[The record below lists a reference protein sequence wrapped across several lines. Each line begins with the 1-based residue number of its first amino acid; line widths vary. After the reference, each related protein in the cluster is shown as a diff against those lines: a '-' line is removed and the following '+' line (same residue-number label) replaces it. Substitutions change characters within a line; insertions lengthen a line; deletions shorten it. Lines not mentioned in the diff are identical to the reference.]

1 MEHRH
6 GPRSTSAALKRGARG
21 ADQPEVAP
29 NTVPPPRASLL
40 WIAPL
45 SDHSGYAD
53 EARGFLRALEGQGL
67 APAAREYRWRDS
79 DSGLTPADREMV
91 RRQLARTP
99 SGPTVAVHH
108 AIPTGQSVAVEGAV
122 NVART
127 MFETDRIPARW
138 VPELLERD
146 EIWVPSRFNVETFR
160 GAGIPESKLRVV
172 GGTLDFDLFAPG
184 VEPLAIERRDD
195 EVVFL
200 TNFDFSERKG
210 WRTLLRGWAAAF
222 AADDPVRLV
231 LKAGS
236 FPHGAAYTRERV
248 DAFLH
253 DVTGGAPD
261 RVAPISLVTDTLAP
275 EDMPRLYAAADAFV
289 MPTRGEGWGRPLM
302 EAMAMGLPT
311 IASRW
316 SAQLEFMREETT
328 WLVDGEV
335 VPVPIDGEP
344 YFGAAN
350 GHHWFDADV
359 DALAAVMREIAG
371 DIAAARA
378 RAAGARADL
387 IDRFGPQS
395 TADRIAAATEAAWER
410 HGAHRTRTVVLR
422 GSFGSNASL
431 AVVNDR
437 IGDSLAGR
445 GWRVRHRAATLP
457 SRGEA
462 AVGFTHSWPPN
473 FAPVTEGP
481 TVVTLPW
488 EFGAPPVE
496 WVEAGAR
503 VDRVWVP
510 SEYVRSG
517 YVAGG
522 MAPGVVQVVANGVDV
537 DEFTPAGPPR
547 ELERSA
553 GCVFLF
559 VGGTIWRKGADL
571 LIRAWLDAFGPEDDV
586 LLVVKDFGTGSH
598 YRGHTQQEALRALA
612 ARDDVAPVVY
622 LQDEFAPGELPAMY
636 RAADAIVLPYRGE
649 GFCLPA
655 LEAMACGRPVIHNG
669 VGPTAEFVP
678 ADAGWALPAR
688 RVEVD
693 GGDLPPLAA
702 TAYVHEVDHDA
713 LVQTLRAVAADPH
726 DRALRGRAARE
737 AAKAYAW
744 DRVAERAER
753 LLGELE
759 AEALPLARTVVPAA
773 VEGHDDVV
781 LFAPDWASD
790 AWHAPLERWVET
802 FGPDDRVTLALY
814 VGEED
819 VEAVV
824 ARILDALSAA
834 GHAEDALPD
843 LAICEPGG
851 ASLAALVARASAVL
865 VGDAADERPETCRR
879 APRILA
885 AAEPGALTAF
895 AATIAAGAG
904 LLTSA

>member
-1 MEHRH
+1 V
-6 GPRSTSAALKRGARG
+6 G
-21 ADQPEVAP
+21 ADQREVAP
-29 NTVPPPRASLL
+29 NTVPARASLL

-45 SDHSGYAD
+45 TDHSGYAD

-79 DSGLTPADREMV
+79 DSGLTAADREMV
-91 RRQLARTP
+91 RRQLARTT

-108 AIPTGQSVAVEGAV
+108 AIPTGRSIAVDGAV
-122 NVART
+122 NVTRT

-160 GAGIPESKLRVV
+160 RAGIPESKLRVV

-184 VEPLAIERRDD
+184 VEPLAIDRRDD

-210 WRTLLRGWAAAF
+210 WRTLVRGWAAAF

-231 LKAGS
+231 LKVGS
-236 FPHGAAYTRERV
+236 FPRDGAYTRERV
-248 DAFLH
+248 DAFLRE
-253 DVTGGAPD
+253 VTAGTLD
-261 RVAPISLVTDTLAP
+261 RVAPISLVTETLAP

-289 MPTRGEGWGRPLM
+289 MPTRGEGWGRPFM

-316 SAQLEFMREETT
+316 SAQLEFMRDDTT
-328 WLVDGEV
+328 WLVDGEI

-359 DALAAVMREIAG
+359 DVLAAVMREIAG
-371 DIAAARA
+371 DLVAARA

-387 IDRFGPQS
+387 IDRFGQQA
-395 TADRIAAATEAAWER
+395 TADRIAAAADDAWER
-410 HGAHRTRTVVLR
+410 HGAPRARTVVLR

-437 IGDSLAGR
+437 TGDALEAR
-445 GWRVRHRAATLP
+445 GWRVRHRGATSP
-457 SRGEA
+457 SCGEA

-473 FAPVTEGP
+473 FAPVTDGP

-496 WVEAGAR
+496 WVEASAR
-503 VDRVWVP
+503 VDRVWAP

-517 YVAGG
+517 YVTGG
-522 MAPGVVQVVANGVDV
+522 MAPGVVQVVPNGVDI
-537 DEFTPAGPPR
+537 DEFAPAGPHR

-559 VGGTIWRKGADL
+559 VGGTIWRKGVDL
-571 LIRAWLDAFGPEDDV
+571 LVRAWLDAFGPDDDV

-598 YRGHTQQEALRALA
+598 YCGQTQQELLGALA

-622 LQDEFAPGELPAMY
+622 LQDEFGPGEMPSLY

-669 VGPTAEFVP
+669 AGPTAEFVP

-693 GGDLPPLAA
+693 GGGLPALAA

-713 LVQTLRAVAADPH
+713 LVQTLRAVAADP
-726 DRALRGRAARE
+726 DGRAVRGRAARE

-744 DRVAERAER
+744 GRVAERAER
-753 LLGELE
+753 LLDELE
-759 AEALPLARTVVPAA
+759 AEALPLAHTVVAAA
-773 VEGHDDVV
+773 VDGHDEVV
-781 LFAPDWASD
+781 LFAPDWAGD
-790 AWHAPLERWVET
+790 AWRAPLERWVET
-802 FGPDDRVTLALY
+802 FGPDDHVTLALY
-814 VGEED
+814 VGDGD
-819 VEAVV
+819 VEALV
-824 ARILDALSAA
+824 ARILEALAAA

-843 LAICEPGG
+843 LAICEPGA

-865 VGDAADERPETCRR
+865 IGDAADARPETHRR
-879 APRILA
+879 ARRILD

-895 AATIAAGAG
+895 AASIAAAAG
-904 LLTSA
+904 LLTSV